1 MGVLRSFSLLWSRCT
16 LMIWMV
22 WIMIQD
28 APVNTESVV
37 NKYNSG
43 DNSVKL
49 VQLVTNMGPYS
60 QTCCSNAEEKLIFVG
75 SLKFRSNNTFNLC
88 YIHAK
93 SSEIK

>member
-49 VQLVTNMGPYS
+49 VQLVTNMGHIRRHAVQMRKRNLYS
-60 QTCCSNAEEKLIFVG
+60 WAL
-75 SLKFRSNNTFNLC
+75 
-88 YIHAK
+88 
-93 SSEIK
+93 